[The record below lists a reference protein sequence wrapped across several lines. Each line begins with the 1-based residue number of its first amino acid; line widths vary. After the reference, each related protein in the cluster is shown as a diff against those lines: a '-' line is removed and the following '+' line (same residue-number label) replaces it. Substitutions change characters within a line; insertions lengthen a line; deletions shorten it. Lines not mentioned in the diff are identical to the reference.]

1 MPNDRILTAGL
12 RMPNSFYADV
22 LYYTCRYSYDEQSGT
37 YNEMQ
42 GEQTGV
48 DTEIGR
54 DGVTE

>member
-1 MPNDRILTAGL
+1 MAESLSHVSVCHI
-12 RMPNSFYADV
+12 YADV
-22 LYYTCRYSYDEQSGT
+22 LYYMCRYSYDEQSGT

-48 DTEIGR
+48 HTEVKR